1 VNSLGQKPRFTR
13 AVCKGVGPLC
23 KRSALSSLFLL
34 IAECVIGRG
43 SIFLRSALEGRKVPS
58 GVTQPGGRQEILGKL
73 SILFVAL
80 LSLYSPECVEGE
92 FWELP
97 IDGVL
102 RSSHTSGSRKLPHPL

>member
-1 VNSLGQKPRFTR
+1 LGPFASGQ
-13 AVCKGVGPLC
+13 
-23 KRSALSSLFLL
+23 RSALSLFLL

-92 FWELP
+92 FSEVHFHAP
-97 IDGVL
+97 E
-102 RSSHTSGSRKLPHPL
+102 